1 MSVNKRV
8 HCIVLRNKKLGFFY
22 LRFSLLLFGI
32 LTKTVFRSTIYRG
45 SGYTLLKCQLLYM
58 FWGLNLELK
67 CFFINGGNRTCY
79 HFGHVI
85 CLYLLTRNC
94 FQKKQHDQFEDTINK
109 LHMSNIPN
117 VSFNFITS
125 QEVKNGEK
133 ITTVKTLCENY
144 KSLCK
149 YEKHLLMGSGTSE
162 NSIFWQRDWNIFGR
176 KL

>member
-1 MSVNKRV
+1 
-8 HCIVLRNKKLGFFY
+8 
-22 LRFSLLLFGI
+22 
-32 LTKTVFRSTIYRG
+32 
-45 SGYTLLKCQLLYM
+45 
-58 FWGLNLELK
+58 
-67 CFFINGGNRTCY
+67 
-79 HFGHVI
+79 
-85 CLYLLTRNC
+85 
-94 FQKKQHDQFEDTINK
+94 
-109 LHMSNIPN
+109 MSNIPN

-133 ITTVKTLCENY
+133 NTTVKTLCENY